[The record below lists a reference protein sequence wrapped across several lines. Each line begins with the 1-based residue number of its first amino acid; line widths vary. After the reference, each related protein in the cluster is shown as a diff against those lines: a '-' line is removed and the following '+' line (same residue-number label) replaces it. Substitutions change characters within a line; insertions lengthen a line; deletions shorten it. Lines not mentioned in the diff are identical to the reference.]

1 MLRWALE
8 TATAAITHLLMR
20 HKVTTLLLLNPNP
33 IGPWSLQIG
42 RVGNRGLG
50 SKSQGRVCSVHR
62 TEDSGFLLSANGWY
76 LKKLRV
82 CLCPLQNF
90 GLKLQPVVTVLRLEA
105 FGGFLTPTKGPGRRA
120 SSLCGLSLPCDI
132 TSPPSWRMQPLGA
145 VLDAELPS
153 PGIKLPGFPS
163 GKKRILSFINCPASV
178 LLLYQHHMDQARLK

>member
-1 MLRWALE
+1 MWGTEGWAQN
-8 TATAAITHLLMR
+8 H
-20 HKVTTLLLLNPNP
+20 
-33 IGPWSLQIG
+33 
-42 RVGNRGLG
+42 RVVSAQFTGQ
-50 SKSQGRVCSVHR
+50 KTRVSSCQQM
-62 TEDSGFLLSANGWY
+62 DGI

-105 FGGFLTPTKGPGRRA
+105 FGDFLTHTKGPGRRT
-120 SSLCGLSLPCDI
+120 SSLCVLSLPCDI

-163 GKKRILSFINCPASV
+163 GKKTHFVLYKLPSLGSFVISAPHGPS
-178 LLLYQHHMDQARLK
+178 